1 MEIPGL
7 RPGSFPAE
15 PKRINPEIVLLPF
28 SRPVNVELSEIE
40 IVNGHTAPTPWTALR
55 LKEVYVYNKHKLSV
69 MAILVVCFQTG
80 DTKSRRFLPKNQHTH
95 RE

>member
-28 SRPVNVELSEIE
+28 NRPVNVELSEIE

-69 MAILVVCFQTG
+69 MAILVVEFSNG
-80 DTKSRRFLPKNQHTH
+80 GYKIKKIFA
-95 RE
+95 